1 MSPDRSGSFD
11 TLVPSP
17 QPGAFPAVAEDGLR
31 RRLRR
36 NRTLATSLLVA
47 MGAVFL
53 GTHFVAEPA
62 FGIRLLRAT
71 AEAGIVGG
79 LADWFAVTALFRHP
93 LGLPIPHTAII
104 PSSQE
109 RIGQTLGRF
118 LERHFLTEE
127 VLLRKLRS
135 ANVAERFAGWLAAPA
150 TAPVLAEAVASAL
163 PHVIRTL
170 DNKDL
175 QDFARRSLGEQV
187 EQADIAPVIGRAI
200 RIMTASGE
208 TDVLFERALGV
219 ASEWL
224 EENREQIFELVRE
237 RSRWWIPRTIDRKI
251 AEAIVTG
258 AADLLNKL
266 REPNGEVRLK
276 FREALARLV
285 DDLINSPEQREQIN
299 AFKNRILEHPEVH
312 AWVAVVWRKTSRAM
326 LEDLS
331 QPDSKARMAVERLC
345 LLVGKALATDE
356 AMLKHIDTFIER
368 LAVYLVSWRHE
379 IGAFVAEVV
388 RSWDSHTLVDRLELV
403 VGSDLQYIRMNGTVV
418 GAFAGCLIFLVSQL
432 FG

>member
-1 MSPDRSGSFD
+1 MSPNRSRSLD
-11 TLVPSP
+11 TLAPSP

-53 GTHFVAEPA
+53 GTHFVADPG
-62 FGIRLLRAT
+62 FGVRLLRAT

-135 ANVAERFAGWLAAPA
+135 ANVAGRFATWLAAPA

-175 QDFARRSLGEQV
+175 QEFARRSLGEQV
-187 EQADIAPVIGRAI
+187 RQADIAPVIGRAI

-224 EENREQIFELVRE
+224 EENREQIFQLVRE

-258 AADLLNKL
+258 VADLLSKL
-266 REPNGEVRLK
+266 REPDSEVRLK
-276 FREALARLV
+276 FREALARLI
-285 DDLINSPEQREQIN
+285 DDLIDSPEQREQIN

-331 QPDSKARMAVERLC
+331 QPASKARIAVERLC
-345 LLVGKALATDE
+345 LLVGRALATDE
-356 AMLKHIDTFIER
+356 AMLKHIDSFIEK

-418 GAFAGCLIFLVSQL
+418 GAFAGCQIFLVSQL